1 MPQKNYLNLLQ
12 VKVDI
17 VIGTKGE
24 CIKQIHADKGYRPG
38 SALAADLLPHLQFNF
53 VYIVT
58 LAF

>member
-1 MPQKNYLNLLQ
+1 M
-12 VKVDI
+12 DI